1 MAQVN
6 VRKRGEKWE
15 YRFEAAS
22 VAGKRKQITK
32 GGFRTKKDAL
42 DAGAAALAEYNRSG
56 MSFNPTEI
64 SVSDYLD
71 YWFDTYCKMNL
82 KYNTQLGY
90 YKIIE
95 NYLKPTFGHY
105 YLNALNSTMIQEFV
119 NQLKIKGLSRSS
131 VVGILTTLSCAMNY
145 AIEPLG
151 YIQYNP
157 CDRVKIPKI
166 SKLSKERVILSRE
179 DFSRIIERFPA
190 GNRFYIPLMIGFYTG
205 LRISEAFA
213 LTWDDIDLKNRTLTV
228 NKQVVKRNFGADVRQ
243 AAKKKGKKELKSSW
257 YFSSTKTSASNRT
270 IKFGETLYHA
280 LKQEKIQQMKNE
292 VKYAEYYTIHVLKK
306 EVDEKNEPMYRIVPL
321 QKCIES
327 QLPRIRLVC
336 IAENGEYTS
345 TDSFKY
351 CSRVIHNTLQLAF
364 DYHSLRHTHAT
375 ALIESGADVKDVQSR
390 LGHSNIRTTLQTYVH
405 DTDAMAQTSV
415 DLFEAWATSQLVHG

>member
-6 VRKRGEKWE
+6 TRKRGKTWE

-22 VAGKRKQITK
+22 VNGKRSQISK
-32 GGFRTKKDAL
+32 GGFRTKAEAL
-42 DAGAAALAEYNRSG
+42 EAGAAALAEYNRSG
-56 MSFNPTEI
+56 LTFNPTEI
-64 SVSDYLD
+64 SVADYLD
-71 YWFDTYCKMNL
+71 LWFDSYCKINL

-90 YKIIE
+90 YRIME
-95 NYLKPTFGHY
+95 NYLKPIFGQY
-105 YLNALNSTMIQEFV
+105 RLSALNPTGIQDFA
-119 NQLKIKGLSRSS
+119 NQLKLKGLSRSS
-131 VVGILTTLSCAMNY
+131 IVGVITTLSCAMNY
-145 AIEPLG
+145 AVEPLG

-166 SKLSKERVILSRE
+166 ARKPKERVILSQE

-213 LTWDDIDLKNRTLTV
+213 LTWDDIDLQQRTLTV
-228 NKQVVKRNFGADVRQ
+228 SKQVIKRNFGADVRQ

-257 YFSSTKTSASNRT
+257 YLTSTKTATSNRT
-270 IKFGETLYHA
+270 IKFGESLYQA
-280 LKQEKIQQMKNE
+280 LRQEKIRQMENE
-292 VKYAEYYTIHVLKK
+292 IKYAEYYTIHVLKK
-306 EVDEKNEPMYRIVPL
+306 ETDEKNEPMMRIVPI
-321 QKCIES
+321 QKCVES
-327 QLPRIRLVC
+327 KLPRIRLVC

-375 ALIESGADVKDVQSR
+375 MLIEGGADVKDVQMR
-390 LGHSNIRTTLQTYVH
+390 LGHGDIKTTLQTYVH
-405 DTDAMAQTSV
+405 DTEVMAQTSV
-415 DLFEAWATSQLVHG
+415 DIFETWATT